1 MISTPDQYAIQADA
15 SRGVNE
21 NGHAR
26 EAHSWAG
33 FTHHGLM
40 PDADYSET
48 AGRVISGKV
57 PNPAEGATHHHAE
70 CIASRTQDGARSW

>member
-48 AGRVISGKV
+48 PEAVQPQDADVMARTICGEARGGSYQDKV
-57 PNPAEGATHHHAE
+57 AV
-70 CIASRTQDGARSW
+70 